1 MGAREKT
8 DWAEQE
14 TKPQEAQVKPQPA
27 LSLKGG
33 AQGEYLGV
41 KVKKTSKK
49 RQPPMVDGPCSCSC
63 AEHTILV
70 QVSLR
75 RAVFLSGIHST
86 GSDLGSSH
94 SFPLPTKLILTHNP
108 RKEWL

>member
-1 MGAREKT
+1 ME
-8 DWAEQE
+8 
-14 TKPQEAQVKPQPA
+14 PQPA

-33 AQGEYLGV
+33 AQGEYLGL
-41 KVKKTSKK
+41 KVKKMNKK
-49 RQPPMVDGPCSCSC
+49 RHPPIVDGPRCCSC
-63 AEHTILV
+63 AEQTILV

-86 GSDLGSSH
+86 GSDLGSSR